1 MQKRD
6 LERSMGSVSTLSSR
20 RNITKISDP
29 CEESLDSD
37 SLLNCT
43 LTSRKFQSLHRSGSD
58 HILASMIEE
67 KVSSLRSKFGE
78 LSGLRNKLMKPN
90 PDMKQSSKYIGNSKP
105 HTKTYE
111 RAMPS
116 KTRTFIDRPIF
127 SSEESRLT
135 TIEYREKDS
144 EIESSKFF
152 NPNFEKLLFETEP
165 KKSLIDSLVSQCTAL
180 KQEIET
186 LNQKI
191 SITEKQLKDSERIR
205 AYQDSIIQ
213 IKEREMKESDEKY
226 KTVIEINK
234 TLKLQINRLEKK
246 LKTIDSKKDVN
257 TTAIRNLSYIIL
269 SKDSSPLKETNLKTI
284 EPNNNNGIMLKYLEV
299 LNELHN
305 SDQFILKIYEILRC
319 NQSKEALKVLENIQD
334 DVHERLQ
341 KTRKNVE
348 ELENIVY
355 ESKSPI
361 LPMRIES
368 ESTILHQKY
377 DEDNDLMC
385 FLKCQAVMVEELLMI
400 S

>member
-1 MQKRD
+1 MKKRD
-6 LERSMGSVSTLSSR
+6 LERSVGSVSTLSSR

-43 LTSRKFQSLHRSGSD
+43 LASRKFQSLHRSGSD
-58 HILASMIEE
+58 HVLASMIEE

-78 LSGLRNKLMKPN
+78 LSGLRDKLMKPN
-90 PDMKQSSKYIGNSKP
+90 SDAKQSSKYIPNAKP
-105 HTKTYE
+105 NMKAYE
-111 RAMPS
+111 RSIPS
-116 KTRTFIDRPIF
+116 KTRTFIDRSIF
-127 SSEESRLT
+127 PSEESRLT
-135 TIEYREKDS
+135 TVEYREKDS

-152 NPNFEKLLFETEP
+152 NPNFEKLLFETDP
-165 KKSLIDSLVSQCTAL
+165 KKSLIDSFVSQCTTL
-180 KQEIET
+180 KHEIET

-191 SITEKQLKDSERIR
+191 STTEKQLKDSERIR
-205 AYQDSIIQ
+205 AYQDSVIQ
-213 IKEREMKESDEKY
+213 IKEREIKESDEKY
-226 KTVIEINK
+226 KMVIEINK
-234 TLKLQINRLEKK
+234 TLKIQINRLENK
-246 LKTIDSKKDVN
+246 LKTVDSKKAVN

-269 SKDSSPLKETNLKTI
+269 SKDSSPIKETNIKTI

-305 SDQFILKIYEILRC
+305 SDQFILRIYEKLRS
-319 NQSKEALKVLENIQD
+319 NQSKEALKALENIQD
-334 DVHERLQ
+334 EVHERLQ

-355 ESKSPI
+355 ECKSPI
-361 LPMRIES
+361 LPMRVET
-368 ESTILHQKY
+368 ESTMLHHKY